1 MLPNPLSAAGLLK
14 RLGTEQLRAA
24 LLMQQNVLGVLMG
37 CLALGRTAGAVSGS
51 ELSQPGKPA
60 RCSGPAC
67 VGDAAHAPGRASST
81 VSFCITL
88 FVFIMPKFGL
98 PRERD

>member
-1 MLPNPLSAAGLLK
+1 
-14 RLGTEQLRAA
+14 
-24 LLMQQNVLGVLMG
+24 MQQNVLGVLMG
-37 CLALGRTAGAVSGS
+37 CLALGENSRRSVGLPSSASLENLRAV
-51 ELSQPGKPA
+51 PGQH
-60 RCSGPAC
+60 
-67 VGDAAHAPGRASST
+67 VFGDAAHASGRASST